1 LVRSKPLRPACA
13 CPPNLSPAPT
23 TNPPCPQPVRSTYA
37 PLVSRS
43 STCSVDHAGAACTGG
58 TYSLNAWTTC
68 IVRGPNR
75 QPLPHTGRAA
85 VTSWCR
91 TQPAPKSKH
100 YFAHV
105 RMCDRV
111 GISHVVSLTS
121 VPFLVSTAVSRAPT
135 TPAELSCRGLLRRL
149 LRATHRV
156 PTGASRARRTDG
168 QTGGWSRMSC
178 RVH

>member
-1 LVRSKPLRPACA
+1 LVRAAPLRPACG
-13 CPPNLSPAPT
+13 CPPHSSTVPT
-23 TNPPCPQPVRSTYA
+23 TNPPRPEPLRSMYA
-37 PLVSRS
+37 PLVPRS
-43 STCSVDHAGAACTGG
+43 STCSIDPAEAACTGG

-149 LRATHRV
+149 LRATHGV
-156 PTGASRARRTDG
+156 PTCALGARRTDG
-168 QTGGWSRMSC
+168 ETDG
-178 RVH
+178 